1 MMSRIVKTDDDNII
15 TGRNS
20 VLELLN
26 SNREIDRILVEKG
39 NKTGSMSAIIA
50 KAGQKQI
57 PVKYVV
63 AEKLNSICPGAN
75 HQGVIAY
82 TAMQEYCSINDL
94 LQYAAEKN
102 ESPFIIIC
110 DGIEDPY
117 NLGAIIRTAEC
128 CGAHGVIIPKRRS
141 VGINYAVS
149 KSACGALEHMKIARV
164 SNITAAINELKGNGV
179 WVYGA
184 DMGGEPYDKVNFS
197 GPVAL
202 VVGGEGKGISRIV
215 NENCDVVLSLP
226 MKGHI
231 TSLNASVAAGIF
243 MYEILKFRN

>member
-1 MMSRIVKTDDDNII
+1 MSRIVKTDDDNII

-57 PVKYVV
+57 PIKYVV

-184 DMGGEPYDKVNFS
+184 DMGGEPYDKVDFS

>member
-1 MMSRIVKTDDDNII
+1 MSRVNKTEDDNLIA
-15 TGRNS
+15 GRNS
-20 VLELLN
+20 ILELLN
-26 SNREIDRILVEKG
+26 SNRDIDSILVEKG
-39 NKTGSMSAIIA
+39 NRTGSINVIIA
-50 KAGQKQI
+50 KASEKQVPI
-57 PVKYVV
+57 KYVA
-63 AEKLNSICPGAN
+63 AEKLNSICPGVN

-82 TAMQEYCSINDL
+82 TALQEYCSVADL
-94 LQYAAEKN
+94 IEYANQKN
-102 ESPFIIIC
+102 EKPFIIIC

-128 CGAHGVIIPKRRS
+128 CGVHGIIIPKRRS

-149 KSACGALEHMKIARV
+149 KSACGALEYMKVARV
-164 SNITAAINELKGNGV
+164 ANITAAINELKENGI

-184 DMGGEPYDKVNFS
+184 DMDGQPYDKVDFS

-202 VVGGEGKGISRIV
+202 VVGSEGKGISRLV
-215 NENCDVVLSLP
+215 NDNCDVVLSLP

>member
-1 MMSRIVKTDDDNII
+1 MSRIVKTDDDNII

-184 DMGGEPYDKVNFS
+184 DMGGEPYDKVDFS

>member
-184 DMGGEPYDKVNFS
+184 DMGGEPYDKVDFS

>member
-1 MMSRIVKTDDDNII
+1 MSRVNKTEDDNLI

-26 SNREIDRILVEKG
+26 SNRDIDRILVEKG
-39 NKTGSMSAIIA
+39 NRIGSINAIIA
-50 KAGQKQI
+50 KASEKQVPI
-57 PVKYVV
+57 KYVA
-63 AEKLNSICPGAN
+63 AEKLNSICPGVN

-82 TAMQEYCSINDL
+82 TALQEYCSVADL
-94 LQYAAEKN
+94 IEYANQKN
-102 ESPFIIIC
+102 EKPFIIIC

-128 CGAHGVIIPKRRS
+128 CGVHGIIIPKRRS

-149 KSACGALEHMKIARV
+149 KSACGALEYIKVARV
-164 SNITAAINELKGNGV
+164 ANITAAINALKENGI

-184 DMGGEPYDKVNFS
+184 DMGGQPYDKVDFS

-202 VVGGEGKGISRIV
+202 VVGSEGKGISRLV
-215 NENCDVVLSLP
+215 NDNCDVVLSLP

>member
-1 MMSRIVKTDDDNII
+1 MSRIVKTDDDNII

-82 TAMQEYCSINDL
+82 TAMQEYCSINNL

-184 DMGGEPYDKVNFS
+184 DMGGEPYDKVDFS

>member
-1 MMSRIVKTDDDNII
+1 MSRVVKTDDDNII
-15 TGRNS
+15 IGRNS

-50 KAGQKQI
+50 KAGQKQV

-94 LQYAAEKN
+94 IQHAAEKN

-128 CGAHGVIIPKRRS
+128 CGAHGIVIPKRRS

-164 SNITAAINELKGNGV
+164 SNITAAINELKENGV

-184 DMGGEPYDKVNFS
+184 DMDGEPYDKVDFS

-226 MKGHI
+226 MKGRI